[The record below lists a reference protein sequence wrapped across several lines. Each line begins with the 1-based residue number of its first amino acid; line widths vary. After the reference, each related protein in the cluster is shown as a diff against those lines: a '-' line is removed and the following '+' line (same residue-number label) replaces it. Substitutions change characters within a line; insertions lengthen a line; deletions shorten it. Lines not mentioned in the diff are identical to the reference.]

1 MQNVFT
7 TYKQIEQSLRYLTTI
22 AEQTNEGI
30 VVIDSDS
37 SLQFVNEAWAWMHGY
52 KTKDELI
59 GRQLSIFHS
68 EEQIKSN
75 VIPLFEKIKSCGQIE
90 GTVEHIKSDGTVFP
104 TQTKMILVEDEAGNT
119 NGIIIFAAN
128 IRQYTILQEATVE
141 NLERARHLSERII
154 QFQKLLGE
162 CLEAG
167 ECLAKQTGE
176 LQANNETLLQQISES
191 NQSSQRPVEQ
201 HPEHTVHHTAQETTT
216 NQPPEDKNP
225 EYRPPKEVPAESS
238 KPMVESKKSTKL
250 LNTKELGEV
259 AMLATC
265 LSGSSNNN
273 LQSEHKDNQEELESQ
288 INRAISEEWM
298 HAVQKNDHQQ

>member
-7 TYKQIEQSLRYLTTI
+7 AYKQIEQTLKYLVTI

-30 VVIDSDS
+30 VVVDSDS
-37 SLQFVNEAWAWMHGY
+37 SLQFVNEAWAWMHDY

-59 GRQLSIFHS
+59 GKQLSIFHS

-191 NQSSQRPVEQ
+191 NQSPQRPVEQ

-225 EYRPPKEVPAESS
+225 ECCKTKEASAENSEPIERSESS
-238 KPMVESKKSTKL
+238 IKLPNATEFGQTAKLASRLSESPDH
-250 LNTKELGEV
+250 NI
-259 AMLATC
+259 
-265 LSGSSNNN
+265 
-273 LQSEHKDNQEELESQ
+273 QSEHEDNREELESQ

-298 HAVQKNDHQQ
+298 HAVQKNDR